1 MTIWELD
8 FYSRPLLDENGK
20 KLWEILICET
30 PTRIQQDP
38 ATLFRYN
45 AFCGS
50 TDVNS
55 ITLKTAIEKA
65 IATSGQS
72 PTKIRFFRRQMN
84 NMITKGCE
92 DAGIPAAPSR
102 RTYALMQWIRQRE
115 AEIYPQE
122 PNYDAKAAQSTSVQ
136 YPALN
141 AVPLPDAV
149 RGDKGDKWAIVS
161 LEAAAFDDFDA
172 WTVAFGEPFPL
183 RDLDPTTKIPGLLI
197 FSPRAVPLAGW
208 MSGLELGF
216 LYFQKDPRA
225 SLVLETGVSDS
236 WIVADL
242 PNPQTRQ
249 EAESFEAAKQKA
261 AGIHFL
267 AIQNNPNEE
276 KFAGFW
282 MLKESR

>member
-38 ATLFRYN
+38 ATLFRYSE
-45 AFCGS
+45 FCGN

-55 ITLKTAIEKA
+55 ITLKNAIEKA

-102 RTYALMQWIRQRE
+102 RTYTLMNWITQRE
-115 AEIYPQE
+115 QDVYPQE
-122 PNYDAKAAQSTSVQ
+122 TNYDEKAAKSSSVQ

-141 AVPLPDAV
+141 AVALPDAV

-161 LEAAAFDDFDA
+161 LEAATFSDFDE
-172 WTVAFGEPFPL
+172 WEIAFGEPFPL
-183 RDLDPTTKIPGLLI
+183 SHLEPTTKIPGLLI

-216 LYFQKDPRA
+216 LHLQKNPRA

-242 PNPQTRQ
+242 PNSQTVK
-249 EAESFEAAKQKA
+249 EAESFETAKQA
-261 AGIHFL
+261 ASGIHFL
-267 AIQNNPNEE
+267 AIQKNPDDET
-276 KFAGFW
+276 FAGFW
-282 MLKESR
+282 MLQE

>member
-38 ATLFRYN
+38 ATLFRYSE
-45 AFCGS
+45 FCGN

-55 ITLKTAIEKA
+55 ITLKKAIEKA

-84 NMITKGCE
+84 NMISKGCE

-102 RTYALMQWIRQRE
+102 RTYTLMNWITQRE
-115 AEIYPQE
+115 QEVYPQE
-122 PNYDAKAAQSTSVQ
+122 PNYDEKSAQASSVQ

-141 AVPLPDAV
+141 AVALPDAV

-161 LEAAAFDDFDA
+161 LEAAAFSDFDE
-172 WTVAFGEPFPL
+172 WEVAFGEPFPL
-183 RDLDPTTKIPGLLI
+183 SHLDPATKIPGLLI

-208 MSGLELGF
+208 ISGLELGF
-216 LYFQKDPRA
+216 LHLQKNPRP

-242 PNPQTRQ
+242 PNSQTVK
-249 EAESFEAAKQKA
+249 EAESFETAKKA
-261 AGIHFL
+261 AGGIHFL
-267 AIQNNPNEE
+267 AIQKNPEE
-276 KFAGFW
+276 ETFAGFW
-282 MLKESR
+282 MLQE